1 MLKEKNLQNVPH
13 TMTKVIQLF
22 ETKNSR
28 HSTMIVGATQ
38 SGKTVSWKVLQAA
51 MTKLNKEGDPNYL
64 LVRVRFHPPWTRLSP
79 DLRRLSSDNV
89 NLRQI
94 EFIQNPW
101 HQWRFPSVL
110 TQCVR
115 SKWVE
120 ITERESILFYQ
131 LLYHYLQQPQTQFD
145 EVNYFSEIVSVMVFV
160 SRYPSISLQQY
171 FVNLIL
177 PFSGVPLES

>member
-64 LVRVRFHPPWTRLSP
+64 LVRVSILSHGLYAKGKNYIIFCRLSP
-79 DLRRLSSDNV
+79 YNVFLRE
-89 NLRQI
+89 I
-94 EFIQNPW
+94 EFVRDLYVSDVFLLREN
-101 HQWRFPSVL
+101 SV
-110 TQCVR
+110 
-115 SKWVE
+115 
-120 ITERESILFYQ
+120 
-131 LLYHYLQQPQTQFD
+131 
-145 EVNYFSEIVSVMVFV
+145 N
-160 SRYPSISLQQY
+160 
-171 FVNLIL
+171 
-177 PFSGVPLES
+177 